1 MSDKA
6 FAGQHIVVTGGGTGI
21 GRAAALA
28 FADQG
33 AARVTVVGRR
43 AEPLAEVAAQHEA
56 VVPLVADATTEAGV
70 EAIAESVAA
79 HGSLDVLVHNA
90 GIFRPTPLDR
100 LDAESVRGQLDVNV
114 VAPVLLTGRL
124 LPLLTSPGGSIVV
137 VSSISAQ
144 RAEAV
149 SSVYAATKAA
159 VDSLVRSW
167 AVELAPKGI
176 RVNGVAPGAVET
188 PILGVGG
195 LTPEE
200 VTAQRA
206 GYAADAPAGRI
217 GQVDDV
223 VPWIT
228 RLAEPASAWVTGEI
242 IVMDGGRLLV

>member
-1 MSDKA
+1 PPA
-6 FAGQHIVVTGGGTGI
+6 ARACAALGAARGTGGGR
-21 GRAAALA
+21 RAPPRAE
-28 FADQG
+28 G
-33 AARVTVVGRR
+33 AARHDAGV
-43 AEPLAEVAAQHEA
+43 PLA
-56 VVPLVADATTEAGV
+56 ADATTAAGV
-70 EAIAESVAA
+70 DAIAESVAA
-79 HGSLDVLVHNA
+79 HGGLDVLVHNA
-90 GIFRPTPLDR
+90 GIFRPTPLDA
-100 LDAESVRGQLDVNV
+100 LAAASVREQLEVNV
-114 VAPVLLTGRL
+114 VAPTLLTGRL
-124 LPLLTSPGGSIVV
+124 LPLLTSPGGNIVV

-159 VDSLVRSW
+159 VDSLIRSW

-188 PILGVGG
+188 SILGVGG
-195 LTPEE
+195 LTPED
-200 VTAQRA
+200 VAAQRA

-228 RLAEPASAWVTGEI
+228 RLAEPSSAWVTGEI